1 MHVDGKFLQRIRIIR
16 AGDLCVC
23 HDHSTSSR
31 LATLMARNAAET
43 GAQGA
48 VKQGLG
54 WPQSLVGRVVRGVEG
69 RTGALTIPAP
79 PPVVA

>member
-1 MHVDGKFLQRIRIIR
+1 MS
-16 AGDLCVC
+16 CVC
-23 HDHSTSSR
+23 DVFDSTSSR

-43 GAQGA
+43 GAA
-48 VKQGLG
+48 KQGLG

-79 PPVVA
+79 PPASA